1 MMLKIVYE
9 RQFKKEY
16 KRLQQIGRNL
26 ARFREAIQ
34 YLQDG
39 NSLPEHYRDHQL
51 GGDWNGFKECHLGGD
66 FLLIYRIHHDELM
79 VVSIGSHSQLF
90 G

>member
-9 RQFKKEY
+9 RQFKKEF
-16 KRLQQIGRNL
+16 KRLQQTGRNL
-26 ARFREAIQ
+26 ACFREAIQ
-34 YLQDG
+34 YLQEG
-39 NSLPEHYRDHQL
+39 ISLPEHCRDHQL

-66 FLLIYRIHHDELM
+66 FLLIYRIHNDELM
-79 VVSIGSHSQLF
+79 LVRIGSHRQLF